1 VIFIKIEKVM
11 GKIIITESQ
20 LRKLLETGSNSVAMD
35 LDIYTQ
41 PTQIDTS
48 NGNENVEETVDEII
62 SKLKELSSMFE
73 TGLKVHPEL
82 KNRLFGILDD
92 INSNYEKIKYQ
103 D

>member
-1 VIFIKIEKVM
+1 M

-20 LRKLLETGSNSVAMD
+20 FQKLMETGSNSVAMD

-41 PTQIDTS
+41 PMTVDTS

-82 KNRLFGILDD
+82 KSRLFGILDD
-92 INSNYEKIKYQ
+92 INSNYEQIKYQ